1 MGVQEQQNMRKVQQ
15 KFKMRGL
22 TLTLDALKAVMSHL
36 EEAPNVDQALSDIF
50 SEMDKTSL
58 KSNFVSKDAILEVLS
73 AAAGGD
79 VHEQNRLIVVDVFN
93 LPKLCYD
100 HVRKSFY
107 RCPDLPT
114 NHGEAS
120 AKAALYRDRF
130 QLLQQRVLRDRH
142 FTKPSFGRNN
152 SATGSCELTPLQ
164 GLIGCPGKH
173 WVMGTIYQVEDDRFC
188 LEDLTGSVPVD
199 FSEAKITTGFF
210 TENCVIVA
218 EGEYMTNGVF
228 KIRTMGFPPLEH
240 RSVSLSVTAGLDC
253 FGAGVLNSEET
264 MKLEQ
269 IEESTND
276 MFIILAE
283 VWLDH
288 EETMQKL
295 TQVFDGYETLEVVPS
310 LFILMGNFC
319 SHPCNRAFNE
329 FAKLRSHF
337 GKLGEVISA
346 HPRIK
351 EASRFIFIPGPDDIG
366 PANVLPRPPLP
377 KFFTNEVLKHVP
389 NSIFASNPCRIRF
402 YSQEIVLFRD
412 DILYRTRRNCIIPP
426 SNEETQ
432 DNFQHLVATV
442 LHQSHLCPLPLT
454 SQPISWPLD
463 HVLRLYPLPHTVVL
477 ADRLIQK
484 VFNYTGVTSF
494 SPGSFSHD
502 GAFIAYRPGSKE
514 AEISSI

>member
-1 MGVQEQQNMRKVQQ
+1 
-15 KFKMRGL
+15 
-22 TLTLDALKAVMSHL
+22 
-36 EEAPNVDQALSDIF
+36 
-50 SEMDKTSL
+50 
-58 KSNFVSKDAILEVLS
+58 
-73 AAAGGD
+73 
-79 VHEQNRLIVVDVFN
+79 
-93 LPKLCYD
+93 
-100 HVRKSFY
+100 
-107 RCPDLPT
+107 
-114 NHGEAS
+114 
-120 AKAALYRDRF
+120 
-130 QLLQQRVLRDRH
+130 
-142 FTKPSFGRNN
+142 
-152 SATGSCELTPLQ
+152 
-164 GLIGCPGKH
+164 
-173 WVMGTIYQVEDDRFC
+173 
-188 LEDLTGSVPVD
+188 
-199 FSEAKITTGFF
+199 
-210 TENCVIVA
+210 
-218 EGEYMTNGVF
+218 
-228 KIRTMGFPPLEH
+228 
-240 RSVSLSVTAGLDC
+240 
-253 FGAGVLNSEET
+253 
-264 MKLEQ
+264 
-269 IEESTND
+269 